1 MHLVPTGIRIDRVWE
16 SHREWITVDDEV
28 YDEQISF
35 HSMLARL
42 KTDLV
47 NMAHIKEP
55 PSILNTT
62 IHSVYSDLKK
72 ARVNFGQK
80 KSDKKKKQ
88 HNQRTTTDMLVS
100 LSKEV
105 VLEQEAHPIDAL
117 LTRDVYQVKADVS
130 GLKDPKRPFYTYRLL
145 ANMYRNS
152 FTFN

>member
-72 ARVNFGQK
+72 ARVSFGQK
-80 KSDKKKKQ
+80 IGSVKEITQSKNYNGYVGIIIQGSSLRARGSSD
-88 HNQRTTTDMLVS
+88 R
-100 LSKEV
+100 
-105 VLEQEAHPIDAL
+105 
-117 LTRDVYQVKADVS
+117 R
-130 GLKDPKRPFYTYRLL
+130 L
-145 ANMYRNS
+145 ANTRRVSSKSRRLRFEGSKKAILYVS
-152 FTFN
+152 PFSKHVQE